1 METRTIDLHEHQI
14 NFAEMLSLV
23 TSGTEV
29 VFTEGD
35 TPLARLIPVEKEEK
49 PRIAGLHAG
58 AIQTTEDFD
67 EPLPE
72 DFWAGTQ

>member
-1 METRTIDLHEHQI
+1 METRTIDVHENQI
-14 NFAEMLSLV
+14 NFAELLSLV

-35 TPLARLIPVEKEEK
+35 TPLARLIPVERKEK
-49 PRIAGLHAG
+49 SRIAGLHAG
-58 AIQTTEDFD
+58 AIQTTADFD